1 MLLPHHLIRP
11 LLAIRL
17 RIQAKTPWHQ
27 TRPPRQPRLGIRDA
41 MPPLRS
47 LHEIRVLLLEDLVVL
62 LGLPVPGGV
71 GGEDEVHFLEGAL
84 VGFWVEGPDDEDG
97 EGVDGAEDV
106 EGFFAQ
112 GFEHGWEEEDLEMSV
127 SATSMVVWVDFFSY
141 RPAVANGPSYHTP
154 CVALGTNLQWENL
167 GRVEPGHCEPCS
179 TENSREEEYE
189 EGGCTTHTAFV
200 SIGCV

>member
-11 LLAIRL
+11 LLAIRF
-17 RIQAKTPWHQ
+17 RIQAKTPRHQ

-47 LHEIRVLLLEDLVVL
+47 LHEVRVLLLEDLEVL

-127 SATSMVVWVDFFSY
+127 SATSMVVWVDFFFLPSS
-141 RPAVANGPSYHTP
+141 RCQPTILPHPMRCPWHEPAVGKSRPGRAR
-154 CVALGTNLQWENL
+154 AL
-167 GRVEPGHCEPCS
+167 
-179 TENSREEEYE
+179 
-189 EGGCTTHTAFV
+189 
-200 SIGCV
+200 